1 MNNTNQFINTLND
14 LIGDIHIRID
24 AKQMIAELRACQNNY
39 VYLDI
44 NTKNLTHI
52 TIRDNTRRCTIKT
65 KN

>member
-1 MNNTNQFINTLND
+1 MNNQFINTLND

-44 NTKNLTHI
+44 NSKNLTQI